1 MGLGSE
7 VVRKM
12 TICWVDRM
20 QKAERRVKMS
30 WTVVAVMITVIL
42 CSENENSQET
52 NNSNI
57 SVYEKI
63 FDEIILS
70 KSNCITVQQKIPKR
84 GNIQLIEDRLEIFA
98 YLTNTLQN
106 AFYFSQAKMMNVLWI
121 IICFIHKIF
130 ISRPAKSK
138 TRFAMC
144 W

>member
-1 MGLGSE
+1 MVEEDRVLGSE
-7 VVRKM
+7 VVLKM

-30 WTVVAVMITVIL
+30 WTVVAVMITVTL

-84 GNIQLIEDRLEIFA
+84 GNIQLIEDRFKIFA

-106 AFYFSQAKMMNVLWI
+106 AFYFSQAKMMNIL
-121 IICFIHKIF
+121 
-130 ISRPAKSK
+130 
-138 TRFAMC
+138 
-144 W
+144 

>member
-7 VVRKM
+7 VVQKM

-52 NNSNI
+52 NDSNI
-57 SVYEKI
+57 SMYEKI
-63 FDEIILS
+63 FDKIILS

-84 GNIQLIEDRLEIFA
+84 GNIRLIEDRLEIFA

-106 AFYFSQAKMMNVLWI
+106 AFYFSQAKMMNVL
-121 IICFIHKIF
+121 
-130 ISRPAKSK
+130 
-138 TRFAMC
+138 
-144 W
+144 

>member
-52 NNSNI
+52 NDSNT
-57 SVYEKI
+57 SMYEKI
-63 FDEIILS
+63 FDKIILS

-84 GNIQLIEDRLEIFA
+84 GNIRLIEDRLEIFA

-106 AFYFSQAKMMNVLWI
+106 AFYFSQAKMMNVL
-121 IICFIHKIF
+121 
-130 ISRPAKSK
+130 
-138 TRFAMC
+138 
-144 W
+144 